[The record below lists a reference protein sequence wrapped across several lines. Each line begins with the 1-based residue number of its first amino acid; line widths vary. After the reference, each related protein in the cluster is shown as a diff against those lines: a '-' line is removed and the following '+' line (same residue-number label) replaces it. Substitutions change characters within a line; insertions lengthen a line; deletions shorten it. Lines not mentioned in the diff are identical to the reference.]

1 MNVNIHGNNI
11 SQRKS
16 NRNKPSAKAGKVII
30 NKDLLQRL
38 RILLYWDLTRGR
50 DRETE
55 IQRQAHIH
63 LIRNKDS

>member
-1 MNVNIHGNNI
+1 MNINIHGNNI

-38 RILLYWDLTRGR
+38 RILLY
-50 DRETE
+50 
-55 IQRQAHIH
+55 
-63 LIRNKDS
+63 